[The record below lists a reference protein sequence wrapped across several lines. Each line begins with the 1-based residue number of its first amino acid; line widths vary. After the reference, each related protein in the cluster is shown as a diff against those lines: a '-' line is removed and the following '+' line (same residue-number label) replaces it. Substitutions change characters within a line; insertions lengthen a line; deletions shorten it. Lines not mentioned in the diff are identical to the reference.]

1 MNYENSYKILSD
13 FIVNN
18 KDWKEKLKPYMKSFN
33 QVEFNDDW
41 LVLMYCLFDIPKDPN
56 LFELIKRCRGTVV
69 NVKTGEVICAPFLKF
84 WNLGEDYA
92 ADIDWTSAKVTHKR
106 DGWIYKAFVY
116 NGSAYFASNG
126 MTVSQENPGAPVDKV
141 PGKPELSRMADVLKR
156 AWKFGCG
163 EDLIFDEKDGHLTA
177 PKDSWLYKFGENCTF
192 CFELESPWNRLHT
205 ELVDDAKLWLIMARD
220 SAGDEHDVWTDKKLA
235 VCPFERPRVF
245 DWKTE
250 QEMTQ
255 ALKSWTAKV
264 NGEGVVVVD
273 KNFNR
278 VKIKIEDYRRLKF
291 QSESSDYSD
300 NRLFKYFINDEIDDL
315 IAVNKT
321 LLPRIEIMR
330 EKLTKLEKLFED
342 WEKKAKQLKDQYD
355 RANFYQ
361 KAPKELHYFYSKSAN
376 ELKESYI
383 NRWKTKTQG
392 FTELCSLVD
401 N

>member
-33 QVEFNDDW
+33 KVEFNDDW
-41 LVLMYCLFDIPKDPN
+41 LVLMYCLFDIPEDPT

-84 WNLGEDYA
+84 WNAGEKFA

-163 EDLIFDEKDGHLTA
+163 EDLVFDKNDGHLTA
-177 PKDSWLYKFGENCTF
+177 PQNSWLYKFKENYTF

-220 SAGDEHDVWTDKKLA
+220 SAGDEHNVWTDKKLA
-235 VCPFERPRVF
+235 VCPFERPQVF

-250 QEMTQ
+250 QEMTR

-342 WEKKAKQLKDQYD
+342 REKQAKQLKDQYD